1 MKTQTTKIEPLLSLV
16 ETREVL
22 GVSRMTLW
30 RIVDRGDL
38 PVVRI
43 GGRPLFD
50 PEDLRAFIAANRAPK
65 RRDPAVE
72 PGLGDSVDTGDGYG
86 TG

>member
-1 MKTQTTKIEPLLSLV
+1 MKTQTTTIEPLLSLA

-38 PVVRI
+38 PIVRI
-43 GGRPLFD
+43 GDRPLFD
-50 PEDLRAFIAANRAPK
+50 PEDVRAFIASNRAPK
-65 RRDPAVE
+65 TRDPAE
-72 PGLGDSVDTGDGYG
+72 RPGLGDPAGSGGGRG